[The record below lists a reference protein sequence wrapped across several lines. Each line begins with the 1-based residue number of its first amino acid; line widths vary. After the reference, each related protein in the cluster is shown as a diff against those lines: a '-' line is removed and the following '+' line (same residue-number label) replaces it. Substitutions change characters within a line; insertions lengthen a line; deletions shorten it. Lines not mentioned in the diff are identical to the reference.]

1 MYAALSMFAAFSAFV
16 FPAWFVYVCFEMY
29 SETRTR
35 GAVVEN
41 EVTPF
46 RQGYLDL
53 PTEKPLA

>member
-1 MYAALSMFAAFSAFV
+1 MLAAFSAFV